1 MLKPGMKFGGVALST
16 LVVLS
21 LAGCGQS
28 QNASGGNPS
37 NASSGSGSQPVQVT
51 FWYGL
56 GGNLSSDV
64 QQMVQEFNQSH
75 SNIHVTAT
83 YQGSYS
89 GGGAE
94 QQKLL
99 AALKAGDPPTLAQIE
114 VHSMPVF
121 ASTGKL
127 IDLTSFMQNSSVDA
141 PNNFLK
147 GMLVS
152 TQFDG
157 KYYGVPFNRSVPV
170 LYYNKTLFQKAGISA
185 PPSTWTEL
193 QADAQKLTKGSGS
206 NKVYGFEPLV
216 DWWPWEYSVWSG
228 GGHILSSNLANATFN
243 SPAATHIL
251 SMEQSMVKSGY
262 AKVESGPQY
271 WTLMTQD
278 FIQGKT
284 AMDIDSIGSAAQV
297 KSGVKNFE
305 WGTALLPRDATLAV
319 PPGGGDIAIINGAS
333 QAQIKAAQTFI
344 EWWTAPTQ
352 TAKWSEMTGYLP
364 VQKSA
369 LNNSSYQ
376 DYLKANPQFKTALDE
391 LQYQHAAPASP
402 NYLAV
407 LQYVQQALQ
416 GIFDEGQPVGQ
427 AMKSAASQ
435 ANSSLQ

>member
-1 MLKPGMKFGGVALST
+1 MSKKWMKIGGFGVSAVT
-16 LVVLS
+16 ILS
-21 LAGCGQS
+21 LAGCGQNVNS
-28 QNASGGNPS
+28 AGANSSGAGGN
-37 NASSGSGSQPVQVT
+37 QPVQLT

-56 GGNLSSDV
+56 GGNLSKDV
-64 QQMVQEFNQSH
+64 QKMVQEFNQTH
-75 SNIHVTAT
+75 PNIHVTAT

-152 TQFDG
+152 TELNG

-170 LYYNKTLFQKAGISA
+170 LYYNKTLFQKAGITA
-185 PPSTWTEL
+185 PPTTWSEL
-193 QADAQKLTKGSGS
+193 EADAKKLTQGSGA

-228 GGHILSSNLANATFN
+228 GGHILANNLNSAVFDSS
-243 SPAATHIL
+243 AATHVL
-251 SMEQSMVKSGY
+251 SMEQSLVKSGY

-271 WTLMTQD
+271 WTLMTED

-297 KSGVKNFE
+297 KAGVKNFS
-305 WGTALLPRDATLAV
+305 WGTALLPKDATLAV
-319 PPGGGDIAIINGAS
+319 PPGGGDIAIVNGAS
-333 QAQIKAAQTFI
+333 SAQIKAAESFI
-344 EWWTAPTQ
+344 EWWTSPAQ

-364 VQKSA
+364 VQQAA
-369 LNNSSYQ
+369 LNIQSYQ
-376 DYLKANPQFKTALDE
+376 DYLQANPQFKTALEE

-416 GIFDEGQPVGQ
+416 GIFDEGQPIGQ
-427 AMKSAASQ
+427 AMKSAVKQ
-435 ANSSLQ
+435 ANGSLQ